1 MFNTASQQLA
11 QSQAKKQLY
20 NKYLLSETVSWMNS
34 VGELMNNSNRNSQ
47 WNILMEW
54 KKEDEIEGNIFI
66 IFDYLHN
73 GLPLL
78 KAFLKHKSYNMKIL
92 LI

>member
-1 MFNTASQQLA
+1 
-11 QSQAKKQLY
+11 
-20 NKYLLSETVSWMNS
+20 
-34 VGELMNNSNRNSQ
+34 
-47 WNILMEW
+47 MEW

-78 KAFLKHKSYNMKIL
+78 KAFFEAQIIQYENTFNLVGQPLEFYL
-92 LI
+92 LIIPILQN